1 MLHKETVER
10 RTLELLT
17 ALMQDEALKN
27 FTLVGG
33 TALALYLGHRKS
45 VDLDLFSQLVFQVD
59 TLQDH
64 LCEKYGFTTLNTAD
78 VTLIGVIGDVKVD
91 CIYYKYPPVEPV
103 NEEEG
108 IRLTSMPDIAAMK
121 LTAISQSGTRL
132 KDFVD
137 VAFLSTKMSLNSMLD
152 AFRRKFPRTNI
163 VGVTKSLL
171 YYDDIDFSAEID
183 LIAGKYNWKDI
194 AKRLQAMFDKPNTLF
209 LAPPLTL
216 N

>member
-17 ALMQDEALKN
+17 ALMRDEALNN

-33 TALALYLGHRKS
+33 TALALYMGHRKS
-45 VDLDLFSQLVFQVD
+45 VDLDLFSLHTFQVD
-59 TLQDH
+59 KLQEH

-78 VTLIGVIGDVKVD
+78 VTLIGVIDNIKVD
-91 CIYYKYPPVEPV
+91 CICYKYPPVEPV
-103 NEEEG
+103 NEIDG
-108 IRLTSMPDIAAMK
+108 IRLASMADIAAMK

-137 VAFLSTKMSLNSMLD
+137 IAFLSTCMSLNDMLD
-152 AFRRKFPRTNI
+152 AFRRKYPRTNI

-171 YYDDIDFSAEID
+171 YYNDIDFATTIA
-183 LIAGKYNWKDI
+183 LTAGKYHWNDI
-194 AKRLQAMFDKPNTLF
+194 AKRLRAMFDNPGTRF
-209 LAPPLTL
+209 LTPPLHD
-216 N
+216 